1 MGKKKKK
8 IVSTNKMIA
17 NNRKARHNFFID
29 DDLEVGI
36 VLKGSEV
43 KSLRA
48 GEANIADSYAD
59 QKGGEIFLINSYIKE
74 YDKANNFNHD
84 ARRPR
89 KLLLHKKEITR
100 LAAAVQRKGM
110 TLVPLKLYF
119 NDVNRVKLLI
129 GICRGKKQHDKRAT
143 EKDRDWSRQ
152 KSRILKDAG

>member
-8 IVSTNKMIA
+8 PDSTNKMIA
-17 NNRKARHNFFID
+17 NNKKARYNFYVD
-29 DDLEVGI
+29 DELEVGI

-59 QKGGEIFLINSYIKE
+59 QKDGEIFLINCYIKE
-74 YDKANNFNHD
+74 YDKANIFNHD
-84 ARRPR
+84 SRRPR
-89 KLLLHKKEITR
+89 KLLLHKREITK
-100 LAAAVQRKGM
+100 LAALVQKKGM

-119 NDVNRVKLLI
+119 NDVNRVKLLL

-143 EKDRDWSRQ
+143 EKDRDWNRQ
-152 KSRILKDAG
+152 KSRIMKDMS